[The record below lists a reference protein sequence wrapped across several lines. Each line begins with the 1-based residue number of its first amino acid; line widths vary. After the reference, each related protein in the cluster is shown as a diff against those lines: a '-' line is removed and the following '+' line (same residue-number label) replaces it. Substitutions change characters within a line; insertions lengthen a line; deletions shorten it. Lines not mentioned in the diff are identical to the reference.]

1 MVSNSKLSQG
11 KASTPAPLLSHS
23 IDLRTFAAVLVQAQQ
38 GQRAWVGDFADEQI
52 QVSADLFQIIQ
63 AARLFGRAA

>member
-1 MVSNSKLSQG
+1 
-11 KASTPAPLLSHS
+11 LLPHS
-23 IDLRTFAAVLVQAQQ
+23 IDLRTLANVLIQAQQ
-38 GQRAWVGDFADEQI
+38 GQRAWIGDFADEKV